1 MVEAESP
8 IVLAAALNEHPCSPS
23 KRSTAKRVGQAMA
36 RATITILS
44 MFLLSIPIE
53 TSARFRRDYGAVD
66 GLPAHFHARAWMHSC
81 PSAGSVVD
89 PNRGRQTGLDGDR
102 PHDAEG

>member
-1 MVEAESP
+1 VVEAESP

-23 KRSTAKRVGQAMA
+23 NRSTAKRVGQAMA

-53 TSARFRRDYGAVD
+53 TSATFRRDYGAV
-66 GLPAHFHARAWMHSC
+66 GIVTTHFDVHGFA
-81 PSAGSVVD
+81 D
-89 PNRGRQTGLDGDR
+89 RGR
-102 PHDAEG
+102 ASV